1 MSSEPDVPVVQP
13 IVQGSLIQTDLNK
26 LPALSRRICQELF
39 GQDWDDLPISDWP
52 HIASYYV
59 AKQLRKADPESDVA
73 KVVVAAMH
81 ELMAPY
87 SSYMQQLKA
96 GFYGR
101 QEQSQQ
107 GEQTSEGRSPEGE
120 GL

>member
-1 MSSEPDVPVVQP
+1 MVSEPDVPVVQ
-13 IVQGSLIQTDLNK
+13 GSLIQADHNK
-26 LPALSRRICQELF
+26 ITALSRRICQELF
-39 GQDWDDLPISDWP
+39 GQDWDDLLISDWP

-73 KVVVAAMH
+73 KVVVAAMY

-107 GEQTSEGRSPEGE
+107 EGE
-120 GL
+120 ARGDGAPGDEEDRQR